1 MGVVG
6 QHHATAALPPGLT
19 RYPLYRGLGGL
30 QGRSE
35 RSALWTMSAAFV
47 RCTVAGCI
55 VVGCVTIRVF
65 EGDFIL
71 SKPQTKVSVQIVSVS
86 AIPVIV

>member
-1 MGVVG
+1 
-6 QHHATAALPPGLT
+6 
-19 RYPLYRGLGGL
+19 
-30 QGRSE
+30 
-35 RSALWTMSAAFV
+35 MSAAFV
-47 RCTVAGCI
+47 RCTVVGCI

-71 SKPQTKVSVQIVSVS
+71 SKPQTEVSVQIVSVS